1 MLMRNFLKTR
11 KSVREFKAR
20 GLSSDAAKRVQSLVD
35 GVNEKA
41 APHRASFTF
50 VEKGEELFKQ
60 LEGKG
65 GYAGVMIKAPSYIIL
80 DVDNSDAD
88 SYLRGAYYMED
99 LISGLL
105 ELGLGS
111 CWISLQNVGLDDKAL
126 LKEWKA
132 NDADFMLALGYPNN
146 SAIIGEEPYSSRLG
160 IEDIVYKDEIGN
172 PMTIDELEQR
182 GLDDLFYYVRFAP
195 SQYNEQPW
203 RYVVK
208 PGSIDMY
215 MKDMGRN
222 YLMEAGIAM
231 YYFEALLHTLSIP
244 TEFGKEEGMADQG
257 EFKYIGSIRV

>member
-11 KSVREFKAR
+11 KSVREFKTRSLSGEAAR
-20 GLSSDAAKRVQSLVD
+20 GVSRLVD
-35 GVNEKA
+35 EANEKA
-41 APHRASFTF
+41 TRYDARFRF
-50 VEKGEELFKQ
+50 VEDGDRLYKE

-80 DVDNSDAD
+80 DVDNANAD

-105 ELGLGS
+105 DLGLGS
-111 CWISLQNVGLDDKAL
+111 CWISLLNVGMDEKAL
-126 LKEWKA
+126 LKEWNA
-132 NDADFMLALGYPNN
+132 DEADFMLALGYPNN
-146 SAIIGEEPYSSRLG
+146 SAVIGEEPYSSRMG
-160 IEDIVYKDEIGN
+160 IEEFVFKEEIGQ
-172 PMTIDELEQR
+172 PISLEELEQR
-182 GLDDLFYYVRFAP
+182 GLDDLFYYVRYAP

-222 YLMEAGIAM
+222 YLIEAGIAM
-231 YYFEALLHTLSIP
+231 YYFERMLHTLSIP
-244 TEFGKEEGMADQG
+244 TEFGKEDIADQG
-257 EFKYIGSIRV
+257 EYKYIGSIRV